1 MTEKT
6 EDLQA
11 VSVLHTRVMVNCG
24 DHAQDVTN
32 AVEVKPD
39 ETVAEVANRLLIERG
54 YHDVPAYDD
63 YLTIRL
69 VKPADPEEAARV
81 RQF

>member
-1 MTEKT
+1 MTENI
-6 EDLQA
+6 EDLIA

-24 DHAQDVTN
+24 DHAQDITS

-39 ETVAEVANRLLIERG
+39 ETVAEAANRLLIERG
-54 YHDVPAYDD
+54 YHDVPGYDD

-69 VKPADPEEAARV
+69 VKPIEEPER
-81 RQF
+81 